1 MDGKVLYTE
10 NALSKQST
18 RLLMTETPRLVL
30 LLALSQAYLESDG
43 YSWFHYRCPCRLHS
57 ITRDRSDRILYLLAV
72 NACKY
77 VT

>member
-1 MDGKVLYTE
+1 MDGKVLYME

-43 YSWFHYRCPCRLHS
+43 YRISWFHYRCPCRLHS
-57 ITRDRSDRILYLLAV
+57 ITRDRILYLLAV